1 LRIADWEIIRALFI
15 YQSEI
20 RIPHSE
26 IFFAPILHLHLEFP
40 HKLQTKKIFMNPET
54 LSLEQLAGQRLMVG
68 FEGRRFNQN
77 LKFLVGGLKV
87 GGIILFS
94 QNAETPDQVKK
105 LCGSVQAYARMIGQ
119 PPLIIAI
126 DQEGGQVARLKKP
139 FTQFPGNPAMKSRKD
154 AIYFAER
161 TAAELSQAG
170 INMNLAPVLDVA
182 SKEIDSVVAGRSFG
196 HDPVWVSKLGVTVI
210 SHLQRN
216 KIMAIAKHFPGI
228 GRTVFDSHIDLPIFD
243 GDLSELESCDL
254 VPFEAGIRGGVAGIM
269 LSHIIYRKIDPQ
281 WPASLSQHVAGKL
294 LRDRM
299 RFSGI
304 TMTDDLDMGAINKHY
319 DINTAIRQILQAGID
334 ITLICHKGP
343 NIEIAHKEILQN
355 LKDSPELKTKGIE
368 SVRRIMDLKGK
379 YLGI

>member
-1 LRIADWEIIRALFI
+1 
-15 YQSEI
+15 
-20 RIPHSE
+20 
-26 IFFAPILHLHLEFP
+26 
-40 HKLQTKKIFMNPET
+40 MNLET
-54 LSLEQLAGQRLMVG
+54 LSLEQLAGQRLLVG
-68 FEGRRFNQN
+68 FEGRRFNQD
-77 LKFLVGGLKV
+77 LKFLIGDLNV

-105 LCGSVQAYARMIGQ
+105 LCGSVQEYARMTGQ

-182 SKEIDSVVAGRSFG
+182 PKEIDSVMAGRSFG
-196 HDPVWVSKLGVTVI
+196 HDPDWVSKLGVTVI